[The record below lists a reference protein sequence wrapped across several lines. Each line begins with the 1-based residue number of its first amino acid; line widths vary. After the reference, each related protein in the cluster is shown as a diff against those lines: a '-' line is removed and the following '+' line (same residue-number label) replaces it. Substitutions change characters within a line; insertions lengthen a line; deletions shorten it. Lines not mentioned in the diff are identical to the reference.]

1 MKDIEGKKKGTTTPQ
16 TPSWKKKKKKTD
28 ARCGQPGTASP
39 VTVGKK
45 NMKESMA
52 TYTYSTS

>member
-1 MKDIEGKKKGTTTPQ
+1 MKDTEGKTRGTTTPQ
-16 TPSWKKKKKKTD
+16 TPSWKKKKSE

-39 VTVGKK
+39 VKVGKK